1 MNLLVRLG
9 HASSFQRCGR
19 WLLLALT
26 LSGCGKEEIRV
37 YTAPKDKPA
46 PTQMAD
52 KPVRPPRA
60 RPNLSWQLPDG
71 WKETGPS
78 QMSFASFSI
87 PGAGGKEAQV
97 SITQLAPLAGRDT
110 MVVNMWR
117 EQLGLESASA
127 EEVAKQLQA
136 VDVGG
141 KAGSLFDLTGKS
153 GSGSEPFRI
162 VTAVVHQPEGS
173 WFYKLSGESALVE
186 VEKPRFIEFLKSIQI
201 KEAAAPATEAASSEE
216 RPKPKWSVP
225 AQWKELPAGQM
236 QVAKFAIPERGSA
249 QAQVFVSVFPND
261 TGGTLANVN
270 RWRRQLGLSEVTE
283 QDLASLVKPLDP
295 AHPEA
300 MLVEL
305 TNKNKRLLGA
315 IVPRGGSYW
324 FYKLLGDSEAV
335 VPEKDSFVA
344 FAKSDP

>member
-1 MNLLVRLG
+1 MNLSVRLG

-19 WLLLALT
+19 WLFLALA

-37 YTAPKDKPA
+37 YTAPKD
-46 PTQMAD
+46 
-52 KPVRPPRA
+52 RPMHSPRA
-60 RPNLSWQLPDG
+60 RPSLIWRLPDG
-71 WKETGPS
+71 WKETGPN
-78 QMSFASFSI
+78 QLSFAGFSI
-87 PGAGGKEAQV
+87 TGPGGGEAQV
-97 SITQLAPLAGRDT
+97 SITQLASLEGRDT
-110 MVVNMWR
+110 MIVNMWR
-117 EQLGLESASA
+117 ERLGLEDASP
-127 EEVAKQLQA
+127 EEVAKQLQP

-141 KAGSLFDLTGKS
+141 KAGSLFDLTGKG
-153 GSGSEPFRI
+153 GSGSELFRI

-186 VEKPRFIEFLKSIQI
+186 AEKPKFIEFLKSIQI
-201 KEAAAPATEAASSEE
+201 KEAPAAAPATEIASSEG
-216 RPKPKWSVP
+216 RAKPKWSVP

-249 QAQVFVSVFPND
+249 QAQVFVSVFPSD

-270 RWRRQLGLSEVTE
+270 RWRRQLGLGEVAE

-295 AHPEA
+295 AHPDA

-305 TNKNKRLLGA
+305 TNNDQRLLCA

-324 FYKLLGDSEAV
+324 VCKLLRDHR
-335 VPEKDSFVA
+335 D
-344 FAKSDP
+344 D

>member
-1 MNLLVRLG
+1 M
-9 HASSFQRCGR
+9 
-19 WLLLALT
+19 
-26 LSGCGKEEIRV
+26 I
-37 YTAPKDKPA
+37 
-46 PTQMAD
+46 
-52 KPVRPPRA
+52 
-60 RPNLSWQLPDG
+60 
-71 WKETGPS
+71 
-78 QMSFASFSI
+78 
-87 PGAGGKEAQV
+87 
-97 SITQLAPLAGRDT
+97 
-110 MVVNMWR
+110 VNMWR

-127 EEVAKQLQA
+127 EEVAKQLQP

-141 KAGSLFDLTGKS
+141 KAGSLFDLTGKG

-186 VEKPRFIEFLKSIQI
+186 AEKPKFIEFLKSIQI
-201 KEAAAPATEAASSEE
+201 KEAPAAATAMEIASSEG
-216 RPKPKWSVP
+216 RAKPKWSVP

-249 QAQVFVSVFPND
+249 QAQVFVSVFPSD

-270 RWRRQLGLSEVTE
+270 RWRRQLGLGEVAE

-305 TNKNKRLLGA
+305 TNNDKRLLGA

-324 FYKLLGDSEAV
+324 FYKLLGDNEAV